1 MQSTPFYEVDLHTH
15 TYYSDGRASP
25 AELAERAAA
34 LGIKVLAIADHDSA
48 RGAREALPIA
58 EQLGIRLIPAME
70 CTCRWD
76 ACRLSPEESDIDVLG
91 YFVDLE
97 SSAFHQV
104 ERVALDD
111 FYRRMEVWCRLLSAA
126 GYPLTFQDVLAQ
138 NPRYAGTLQLIQA
151 VVAKGYC
158 NDNASADRLVR
169 SVMKD
174 VPVCGRT
181 IEQAIVQIHAAGGV
195 AILAHPSLRYIRWEG
210 NGLLDAVGLEML
222 IEMGLDGIEVFH
234 GALDEPTRAHFL
246 ALVERFGLVVTGGSD
261 EHAWPSGFPRLG
273 REPATLEMVEALVER
288 AENYRRH

>member
-76 ACRLSPEESDIDVLG
+76 ACRMSPEESDIDVLG

-104 ERVALDD
+104 LPAHLPGRAGAESTLCRHPPVDSGCGGERV
-111 FYRRMEVWCRLLSAA
+111 
-126 GYPLTFQDVLAQ
+126 
-138 NPRYAGTLQLIQA
+138 LQRQCI
-151 VVAKGYC
+151 C
-158 NDNASADRLVR
+158 
-169 SVMKD
+169 
-174 VPVCGRT
+174 
-181 IEQAIVQIHAAGGV
+181 
-195 AILAHPSLRYIRWEG
+195 
-210 NGLLDAVGLEML
+210 
-222 IEMGLDGIEVFH
+222 
-234 GALDEPTRAHFL
+234 
-246 ALVERFGLVVTGGSD
+246 
-261 EHAWPSGFPRLG
+261 
-273 REPATLEMVEALVER
+273 
-288 AENYRRH
+288 